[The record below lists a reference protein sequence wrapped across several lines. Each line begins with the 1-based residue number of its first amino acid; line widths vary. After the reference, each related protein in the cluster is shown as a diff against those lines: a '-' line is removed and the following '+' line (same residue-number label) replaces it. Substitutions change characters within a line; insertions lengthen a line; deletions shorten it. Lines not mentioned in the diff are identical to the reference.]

1 MIADQSL
8 STEKFQSEQVS
19 TIALGHAVHDTYSA
33 FLPSFLPLL
42 IERYALSK
50 TEAGLL
56 PFLTQAPSI
65 LQPFIGYLGDRIG
78 LRLLLFLGPAVTAIM
93 MSLVG
98 AAPTYPMAMVFLL
111 VVGFSSAGFH
121 AIGPAIAG
129 RLSATRLGLG
139 MSLWMAAGEL
149 GRTLGPLIAVA
160 AVQGLGQQRLPWL
173 MVIGVVVSLA
183 VYWNLRDVP
192 AQPQQAP
199 DPLPWHEAWHLLRP
213 VLLPVSLLLMTRALA
228 QVAFSTFL
236 PTFLTEEGATL
247 WLAGGS
253 LTIMEFAGIGGAFLG
268 GSLSDRFGRKSI
280 LLIAGI
286 GAAAFTVAFLT
297 TTNLI
302 LRLVTLLGL
311 GATMLSMTPI
321 LMALIQ
327 DHYPEQ
333 RALANGAFMAVN
345 FVVGSLAMLGV
356 GWLGDHLGLHTTY
369 WLSAGI
375 MMLGLP
381 IILGLPENHHPRSR
395 Q

>member
-8 STEKFQSEQVS
+8 TTEKFQSERVS
-19 TIALGHAVHDTYSA
+19 TIALGHAVHDTYTA

-50 TEAGLL
+50 TEASLL

-65 LQPFIGYLGDRIG
+65 FQPFIGYLGDRVG

-98 AAPTYPMAMVFLL
+98 AAPTYSLAVVFL
-111 VVGFSSAGFH
+111 VIVGFSSAGFH

-129 RLSATRLGLG
+129 RFSASRLGLG

-160 AVQGLGQQRLPWL
+160 AIQGLGPQRLPWL
-173 MVIGVVVSLA
+173 MVIGILVSLA

-199 DPLPWHEAWHLLRP
+199 DPLPWREAWHLLRP
-213 VLLPVSLLLMTRALA
+213 VLLPVSALLITRALA

-236 PTFLTEEGATL
+236 PTFLTEEGASL

-268 GSLSDRFGRKSI
+268 GSLSDRLGRKSV
-280 LLIAGI
+280 LIVAGI
-286 GAAAFTVAFLT
+286 GAAIFTVAFLAT
-297 TTNLI
+297 TDLT
-302 LRLVTLLGL
+302 LRLITLLGL
-311 GATMLSMTPI
+311 GATMLSVTPI

-369 WLSAGI
+369 WLSAGFMI
-375 MMLGLP
+375 LGLP
-381 IILGLPENHHPRSR
+381 IILALPENHHPRSR
-395 Q
+395 

>member
-1 MIADQSL
+1 MIAEQSL
-8 STEKFQSEQVS
+8 TTEKFQSERVS
-19 TIALGHAVHDTYSA
+19 TIALGHAIHDTYTA

-50 TEAGLL
+50 TEASLL

-65 LQPFIGYLGDRIG
+65 LQPFIGYLGDRVG

-98 AAPTYPMAMVFLL
+98 AAPTYSLAVVFLL
-111 VVGFSSAGFH
+111 IVGLSSAGFH

-129 RLSATRLGLG
+129 RLSAARLGLG

-160 AVQGLGQQRLPWL
+160 AIQGLGQQRLPWL
-173 MVIGVVVSLA
+173 MVIGILVSLA
-183 VYWNLRDVP
+183 IYWNLRDVP
-192 AQPQQAP
+192 AQPQRTP
-199 DPLPWHEAWHLLRP
+199 DPLPWHKAWHLLRP
-213 VLLPVSLLLMTRALA
+213 VLLPVSALLITRALA

-236 PTFLTEEGATL
+236 PTFLTEEGASL

-268 GSLSDRFGRKSI
+268 GSLSDRLGRKSV
-280 LLIAGI
+280 LIVAGI
-286 GAAAFTVAFLT
+286 GAAIFTVVFLAT
-297 TTNLI
+297 TGLA
-302 LRLVTLLGL
+302 LRLITLLGL
-311 GATMLSMTPI
+311 GATMLSVTPI

-345 FVVGSLAMLGV
+345 FVIGSLAMLGV
-356 GWLGDHLGLHTTY
+356 GWLGDHFGLHTTY
-369 WLSAGI
+369 WLSTGFMI
-375 MMLGLP
+375 LGLP
-381 IILGLPENHHPRSR
+381 IILALPENHHPRSR
-395 Q
+395 L

>member
-8 STEKFQSEQVS
+8 TTEKFQSERVS
-19 TIALGHAVHDTYSA
+19 TIALGHAIHDTYTA

-50 TEAGLL
+50 TEASLL

-65 LQPFIGYLGDRIG
+65 LQPFIGYLGDRVG

-98 AAPTYPMAMVFLL
+98 AAPTYSLAVVFLL
-111 VVGFSSAGFH
+111 IVGLSSAGFH

-129 RLSATRLGLG
+129 RLSAARLGLG

-160 AVQGLGQQRLPWL
+160 AIQGLGQQRLPWL
-173 MVIGVVVSLA
+173 MVIGILVSLA

-192 AQPQQAP
+192 AQPQQTP
-199 DPLPWHEAWHLLRP
+199 DPLPWHKAWHLLRP
-213 VLLPVSLLLMTRALA
+213 VLLPVSALLITRALA

-236 PTFLTEEGATL
+236 PTFLTEEGASL

-268 GSLSDRFGRKSI
+268 GSLSDRLGRKSV
-280 LLIAGI
+280 LIVAGI
-286 GAAAFTVAFLT
+286 GAAIFTVVFLAT
-297 TTNLI
+297 TGLA
-302 LRLVTLLGL
+302 LRLITLLGL
-311 GATMLSMTPI
+311 GATMLSVTPI

-345 FVVGSLAMLGV
+345 FVIGSLAMLGV
-356 GWLGDHLGLHTTY
+356 GWLGDHFGLHTTY
-369 WLSAGI
+369 WLSTGFMI
-375 MMLGLP
+375 LGLP
-381 IILGLPENHHPRSR
+381 IILALPENHHPRSR
-395 Q
+395 L